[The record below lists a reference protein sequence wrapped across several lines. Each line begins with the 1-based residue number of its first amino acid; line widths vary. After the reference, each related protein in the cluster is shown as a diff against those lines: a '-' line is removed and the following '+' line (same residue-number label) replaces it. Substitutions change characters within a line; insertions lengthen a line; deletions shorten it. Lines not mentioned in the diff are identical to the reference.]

1 MEKNDNQL
9 IAEFMG
15 YNVRYWG
22 PVLYRA
28 DEDGFVDFT
37 GNPQTFHPNLSW
49 DDLMPV
55 VEKIRELTIA
65 VEIYLSLG
73 AICRICYKKDQSF
86 QWLSLEDNDAIRAVY
101 MACVEYI
108 KYYNSID
115 KSSITE
121 K

>member
-1 MEKNDNQL
+1 MEKTDNEL

-15 YNVRYWG
+15 KRVMKFGGAVPMIAISTEGTRTHWSALQY
-22 PVLYRA
+22 
-28 DEDGFVDFT
+28 DT
-37 GNPQTFHPNLSW
+37 SW
-49 DDLMPV
+49 DWLMPV

-73 AICRICYKKDQSF
+73 AICKICYKKDQSF

-108 KYYNSID
+108 KWYNAID